1 MMRLHSMRVSGFK
14 RIKSAE
20 IFFGDATFL
29 IGMNNAGKSSVL
41 QAIDTL
47 LSARKTIDSRLYY
60 SEVDAE
66 TGETKPVCKTVVI
79 EAEFRNVPEEA
90 KGWRGFKGR
99 IFQGAPDK
107 DGETG
112 FSIKYRKTYPFGD
125 DAIIEIRS
133 REMQKN
139 PKYLKCK
146 TAQDYVDAG
155 ISIET
160 IKGLFPELGK
170 PIGVSKGAIEKLEQ
184 IDDIWDEKDTEIWV
198 QNPGGIQAVVLSM
211 LPRYLL
217 IPADASGSEIDGTS
231 SVLTKTMN
239 ELFADVRSVSKNY
252 TEAQKHLDALAKELD
267 PVDQNSEFG
276 RMIIDL
282 NKVLSSVFP
291 DSQLHAKAVLSD
303 PSTAIKPSFSVEL
316 SSNIRTLVSH
326 QGSGMVRAAA
336 FGILRFR
343 QKWLSTREDEH
354 PRSLIVCFEEPE
366 TFLHPSAANQMR
378 NAIYDLS
385 SNNSQIVATTHSP
398 YMIDLS
404 RKPRQVLNCI
414 RHNADGISSHPFS
427 VTESYEKLEKSDK
440 DHVKMLARI
449 DDHVSRIF
457 FTKHTVIVEGDTE
470 EVILKETLRRLPKES
485 YMRILSDFEIVKARG
500 KASIISFV
508 KYLRAMDMHPIV
520 VHDRDAG
527 VAKAEVFNGP
537 IAAAVGGHG
546 KVIQMHENVENE
558 IGYPPPTSEKP
569 YNAYKATL
577 EWSDN
582 WDDLP
587 ERWRKKMRE
596 IFGDYVPEVK

>member
-1 MMRLHSMRVSGFK
+1 MRLHSMQVSGFK
-14 RIKSAE
+14 RIKSAT
-20 IFFGDATFL
+20 ISFGDATFL

-47 LSARKTIDSRLYY
+47 LSAKKAIDPRLYY
-60 SEVDAE
+60 SEIDAE
-66 TGETKPVCKTVVI
+66 TGETKAVCDTVVI

-90 KGWRGFKGR
+90 KSWKGFKGR
-99 IFQGAPDK
+99 IFQSEPDK
-107 DGETG
+107 EGETG
-112 FSIKYRKTYPFGD
+112 LSIKYRKTYPFTKE
-125 DAIIEIRS
+125 AVIEIRS
-133 REMQKN
+133 REMEKN
-139 PKYLKCK
+139 AKFVHCK
-146 TAQDYVDAG
+146 TGQDYINAG
-155 ISIET
+155 VPLET
-160 IKGLFPELGK
+160 VQALFPELNK
-170 PIGVSKGAIEKLEQ
+170 AIGESKGALDKLQQLDE
-184 IDDIWDEKDTEIWV
+184 IWDEKQTETWV
-198 QNPGGIQAVVLSM
+198 QNPGGIQPVVLSM
-211 LPRYLL
+211 LPRFLL
-217 IPADASGSEIDGTS
+217 IPADASGSEIDGNS
-231 SVLTKTMN
+231 SVLTKTMI
-239 ELFADVRSVSKNY
+239 ELFEDVRASSKNY
-252 TEAQKHLDALAKELD
+252 TEAQKHLNELAKELD
-267 PVDQNSEFG
+267 PVDEKSEFG

-316 SSNIRTLVSH
+316 SSNVRTLVSH

-343 QKWLSTREDEH
+343 QKWLSTREDKH

-414 RHNADGISSHPFS
+414 RHNVDGVAAHPFN
-427 VTESYEKLEKSDK
+427 VTESYEKLDQNDK

-449 DDHVSRIF
+449 DDHVARIF

-470 EVILKETLRRLPKES
+470 EVVLKETLKRLPKDS

-520 VHDRDAG
+520 VHDRDQG
-527 VAKAEVFNGP
+527 TPKAEIFNAP
-537 IAAAVGGHG
+537 IAAAVGANGR
-546 KVIQMHENVENE
+546 VIQMHECVENE
-558 IGYPPPTSEKP
+558 MGYPPANSEKP

-577 EWSDN
+577 EWGDN
-582 WDDLP
+582 WDDIP
-587 ERWRKKMRE
+587 ERWRMKMRE
-596 IFGDYVPEVK
+596 IFGDYVPAVG

>member
-1 MMRLHSMRVSGFK
+1 MQVSGFK
-14 RIKSAE
+14 RIKSAT
-20 IFFGDATFL
+20 ISFGDATFL

-47 LSARKTIDSRLYY
+47 LSAKKAIDPRLYY
-60 SEVDAE
+60 SEIDAE
-66 TGETKPVCKTVVI
+66 TGETKAVCDTVVI

-90 KGWRGFKGR
+90 KSWKGFKGR
-99 IFQGAPDK
+99 IFQSEPDK
-107 DGETG
+107 EGETG
-112 FSIKYRKTYPFGD
+112 LSIKYRKTYPFTKE
-125 DAIIEIRS
+125 AVIEIRS
-133 REMQKN
+133 REMEKN
-139 PKYLKCK
+139 AKFVHCK
-146 TAQDYVDAG
+146 TGQDYINAG
-155 ISIET
+155 VPLET
-160 IKGLFPELGK
+160 VQALFPELNK
-170 PIGVSKGAIEKLEQ
+170 AIGESKGALDKLQQLDE
-184 IDDIWDEKDTEIWV
+184 IWDEKQTETWV
-198 QNPGGIQAVVLSM
+198 QNPGGIQPVVLSM
-211 LPRYLL
+211 LPRFLL
-217 IPADASGSEIDGTS
+217 IPADASGSEIDGNS
-231 SVLTKTMN
+231 SVLTKTMI
-239 ELFADVRSVSKNY
+239 ELFEDVRASSKNY
-252 TEAQKHLDALAKELD
+252 TEAQKHLNELAKELD
-267 PVDQNSEFG
+267 PVDEKSEFG

-316 SSNIRTLVSH
+316 SSNVRTLVSH

-343 QKWLSTREDEH
+343 QKWLSTREDKH

-414 RHNADGISSHPFS
+414 RHNVDGVAAHPFN
-427 VTESYEKLEKSDK
+427 VTESYEKLDQNDK

-449 DDHVSRIF
+449 DDHVARIF

-470 EVILKETLRRLPKES
+470 EVVLKETLKRLPKDS

-520 VHDRDAG
+520 VHDRDQG
-527 VAKAEVFNGP
+527 TPKAEIFNAP
-537 IAAAVGGHG
+537 IAAAVGANGR
-546 KVIQMHENVENE
+546 VIQMHECVENE
-558 IGYPPPTSEKP
+558 MGYPPANSEKP

-577 EWSDN
+577 EWGDN
-582 WDDLP
+582 WDDIP
-587 ERWRKKMRE
+587 ERWRMKMRE
-596 IFGDYVPEVK
+596 IFGDYVPAVG

>member
-1 MMRLHSMRVSGFK
+1 MKVSGFK

-20 IFFGDATFL
+20 ISFGDATFL

-47 LSARKTIDSRLYY
+47 LSAKKTIDPRLYY
-60 SEVDAE
+60 SEVDLD
-66 TGETKPVCKTVVI
+66 TGETKTACDTVVI

-90 KGWRGFKGR
+90 KGWKGFKGR
-99 IFQGAPDK
+99 IFQGKPDK

-112 FSIKYRKTYPFGD
+112 LSIRYRKTYPFAK

-133 REMQKN
+133 REMEKN
-139 PKYLKCK
+139 GKFAQCK
-146 TAQDYVDAG
+146 TGQDYVDAG
-155 ISIET
+155 IPLET
-160 IKGLFPELGK
+160 MSSLFADLTK
-170 PIGVSKGAIEKLEQ
+170 AIGESKGAVEKLQQ
-184 IDDIWDEKDTEIWV
+184 INEIWDEKQTETWA
-198 QNPGGIQAVVLSM
+198 QNPGGIQPVVLSM
-211 LPRYLL
+211 LPRFLL
-217 IPADASGSEIDGTS
+217 IPADASGSEIDGNS
-231 SVLTKTMN
+231 SVLNKTMI
-239 ELFADVRSVSKNY
+239 ELFEDVRAASKNY
-252 TEAQKHLDALAKELD
+252 TEAQKYLNELAKELD
-267 PVDQNSEFG
+267 PVDDKSEFG
-276 RMIIDL
+276 KMIIEL

-303 PSTAIKPSFSVEL
+303 PSTAIKPTFAVEL
-316 SSNIRTLVSH
+316 SSNVRTMVSH

-343 QKWLSTREDEH
+343 QKWLSTREDQH

-398 YMIDLS
+398 YIIDLS

-414 RHNADGISSHPFS
+414 RHDANGVAAHPFN

-449 DDHVSRIF
+449 DDHVARIF

-470 EVILKETLRRLPKES
+470 EVVLKETLRRLPKES

-508 KYLRAMDMHPIV
+508 KYLKAMDMHPIV
-520 VHDRDAG
+520 VHDRDQG
-527 VAKAEVFNGP
+527 NAKAEVFNAP
-537 IAAAVGGHG
+537 IAAAVGADG
-546 KVIQMHENVENE
+546 KVIQMLENVENE
-558 IGYPPPTSEKP
+558 IGYPPATSEKP

-577 EWSDN
+577 EWGDN
-582 WDDLP
+582 WEDIP

-596 IFGDYVPEVK
+596 IFGEYVPAVQ

>member
-1 MMRLHSMRVSGFK
+1 MRLHSMQVSGFK
-14 RIKSAE
+14 RIKSAQ
-20 IFFGDATFL
+20 ISFGDATFL

-47 LSARKTIDSRLYY
+47 LSAKKNIDPRLYY

-66 TGETKPVCKTVVI
+66 TGETKTICDTVII

-90 KGWRGFKGR
+90 KGWKGFKGR
-99 IFQGAPDK
+99 IFQNVPDK

-112 FSIKYRKTYPFGD
+112 LSIKYRKTYPFAKE
-125 DAIIEIRS
+125 AIIEIRS
-133 REMQKN
+133 REMEKN
-139 PKYLKCK
+139 AKFVHCK
-146 TAQDYVDAG
+146 TGQDYIDAG
-155 ISIET
+155 IPLET
-160 IKGLFPELGK
+160 VQASFPDLTK
-170 PIGVSKGAIEKLEQ
+170 PIGESKAALEKLHQ
-184 IDDIWDEKDTEIWV
+184 IDEIWDEKPTETWA
-198 QNPGGIQAVVLSM
+198 QNPGGIQPVVLSM
-211 LPRYLL
+211 LPRFLL
-217 IPADASGSEIDGTS
+217 IPADASGSEIDGNS
-231 SVLTKTMN
+231 SVLTKTMI
-239 ELFADVRSVSKNY
+239 ELFEDVRAASKNY
-252 TEAQKHLDALAKELD
+252 TEAQKHLNELAKELD
-267 PVDQNSEFG
+267 PVDENSEFG

-316 SSNIRTLVSH
+316 SSNVRTLVSH

-343 QKWLSTREDEH
+343 QKWLSTREDKH

-414 RHNADGISSHPFS
+414 RHDVNGVAAHPFNVS
-427 VTESYEKLEKSDK
+427 ESYEKLEKDDK

-449 DDHVSRIF
+449 DDHVARVF

-470 EVILKETLRRLPKES
+470 EVVLKETLRRLPKEA
-485 YMRILSDFEIVKARG
+485 YMRVLSDFEIVKARG

-508 KYLRAMDMHPIV
+508 KYLKAMDMHPIV
-520 VHDRDAG
+520 VHDRDQG
-527 VAKAEVFNGP
+527 TPKAEVFNAP
-537 IAAAVGGHG
+537 IAAAVGING
-546 KVIQMHENVENE
+546 KVIQMHECVENE
-558 IGYPPPTSEKP
+558 MGYPPATSEKP

-577 EWSDN
+577 EWGDN
-582 WDDLP
+582 WDDIP
-587 ERWRKKMRE
+587 KGWRTKMRE
-596 IFGDYVPEVK
+596 IFGEYVPAVS